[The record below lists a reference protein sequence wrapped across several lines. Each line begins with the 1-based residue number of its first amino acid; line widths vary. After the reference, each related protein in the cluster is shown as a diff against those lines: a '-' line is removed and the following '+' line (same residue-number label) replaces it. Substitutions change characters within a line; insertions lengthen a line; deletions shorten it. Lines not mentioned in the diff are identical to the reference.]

1 LPTSLHT
8 IALAAP
14 IQGGALLAAAGATA
28 FALLTRDRRARAV
41 AMLGAPALAVIAIG
55 TLATRVHVPAIG
67 AKVAGAGV
75 VGGIAVLALTWLVL
89 RRPTWLSLL
98 AIAALPFRVPVSVG
112 DTAANLLLP
121 LYGVIAAG
129 ILAYAWRWLRAR
141 EDTEDAEREPLLRW
155 LQIAFATVL
164 VLYALQALYSSDI
177 EQALKNFC
185 LFYVPF
191 AMLFVLL
198 LDASWS
204 PRLLRSSLIV
214 TVVLALV
221 FAAIGCVEFAT
232 GHLLITNEKVV
243 SANDLLPYFRV
254 NSLFFD
260 PNIYGR
266 YLALTMVL
274 LAAVLLW
281 TRRHR
286 EIALIAGALAL
297 LWAGLVFSLSQ
308 SSFSALLVGLAVLA
322 ALRWKP
328 WPVIAAIGAAAV
340 IGIAT
345 VALAPGLLNIE
356 TGKQNWWNRA
366 TSGRGDLV
374 AGGLRMVRD
383 KPLLGFG
390 SGAYADEYREREHV
404 SSEKV
409 AAASHTI
416 PLTVTA
422 EQGIPGL
429 LAYLALVAIS
439 LALLFRG
446 LRERLRDKRW
456 PGVDGVA
463 AAGIAAAY
471 SALLLHTLV
480 YAAYLEDPLAWA
492 LLAIAAGLRA
502 DGAPDSATVSA
513 RARERGPSPTVE
525 ARG

>member
-1 LPTSLHT
+1 LPAPLHT
-8 IALAAP
+8 LALAAP
-14 IQGGALLAAAGATA
+14 IQGTALLAAAAATSY
-28 FALLTRDRRARAV
+28 ALVTRDRRARAA
-41 AMLGAPALAVIAIG
+41 AMLAAPALAVVAIG
-55 TLATRVHVPAIG
+55 TLATRVHLPSIS
-67 AKVAGAGV
+67 AKIIGAGV

-89 RRPTWLSLL
+89 RRPTWLTLL
-98 AIAALPFRVPVSVG
+98 AIAALPFRVPVSIG

-129 ILAYAWRWLRAR
+129 ILAYAWRWLRGDEEG
-141 EDTEDAEREPLLRW
+141 EDPEREPLLRW

-164 VLYALQALYSSDI
+164 VLYALQSLYSDDN

-198 LDASWS
+198 LDATWS

-214 TVVLALV
+214 TVALALV
-221 FAAIGCVEFAT
+221 FAAIGCIEFAT

-281 TRRHR
+281 TRRRR
-286 EIALIAGALAL
+286 EAALIAAALAL

-308 SSFSALLVGLAVLA
+308 SSFGALLLGLAVLA

-328 WPVIAAIGAAAV
+328 WPIIAGLAAVAAIG
-340 IGIAT
+340 IAL
-345 VALAPGLLNIE
+345 VFLAPGLLNIDTE
-356 TGKQNWWNRA
+356 RGNWWNRA
-366 TSGRGDLV
+366 TTGRTDLI

-383 KPLLGFG
+383 RPILGYG
-390 SGAYADEYREREHV
+390 SGAYAEVYRAREHV

-429 LAYLALVAIS
+429 LAYLALIAVS

-446 LRERLRDKRW
+446 LRARLGASSW
-456 PGVDGVA
+456 PGVEPVA
-463 AAGIAAAY
+463 LAAIAAAY
-471 SALLLHTLV
+471 AALLLHTLV
-480 YAAYLEDPLAWA
+480 YAAYLEDPLTWA
-492 LLAIAAGLRA
+492 LLAIAAGLR
-502 DGAPDSATVSA
+502 V
-513 RARERGPSPTVE
+513 RGSDPLTSPSEPPPRVE
-525 ARG
+525 APVG